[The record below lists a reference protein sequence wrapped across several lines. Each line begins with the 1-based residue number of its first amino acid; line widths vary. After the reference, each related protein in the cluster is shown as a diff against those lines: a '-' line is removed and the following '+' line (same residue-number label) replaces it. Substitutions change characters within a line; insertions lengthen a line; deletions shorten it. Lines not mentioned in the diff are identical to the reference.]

1 MGFTKATADYLD
13 AGGVIKWITTPKT
26 SAFTAVSGEGYLV
39 DTTSAAITVT
49 LPTSPSE
56 GNEIV

>member
-1 MGFTKATADYLD
+1 MGFTKATSDYLD
-13 AGGVIKWITTPKT
+13 AGGIIKWITTPKT

-49 LPTSPSE
+49 LPTDRKS
-56 GNEIV
+56 VV